1 MLAVIT
7 CACLV
12 TMISVVVVLI
22 VSSSDLDYDKNHGEE
37 DYDKNHGEDYDKNH
51 GEEDYD
57 KNHGEEDYDKNHG
70 EDYDTN
76 HGEDYYDNHGE
87 DDCDNNHGE
96 DYYDNGG
103 PKKSE
108 GNNLHNNYR
117 TWTLFQ
123 RMAAKRGNMEFGIS
137 FSFDV
142 VTPQSLDV
150 SAGSLAFLRILGMR
164 HYGLLNVLTFQNE
177 YSSTIST
184 IRGIIA
190 KLKYIQG
197 SDPGAKTVLA
207 FGPYEYSANFM
218 TTIQAEFTNVVNTFM
233 ADIVIA
239 ITSTGWLA
247 SEVYCKAAPPN
258 SINTDNLGHIVLE
271 SHWFAVSSGTIFSKP
286 SVITGLSFEL
296 SALKYVM
303 VENPT
308 SLKDSILRPCL
319 SVNKTGREALC
330 KHSDFTGGP
339 ENYLGD
345 PIYAYG
351 AFSSAS
357 KVLTWSE
364 YNDSLARKEGIDYY
378 TESFLQDT
386 GIRCSPSKSELLL
399 YRPRRRGHK
408 PKDWKPL
415 AESDINL
422 HTKSGDT
429 IPRVASIRLL

>member
-1 MLAVIT
+1 
-7 CACLV
+7 
-12 TMISVVVVLI
+12 
-22 VSSSDLDYDKNHGEE
+22 
-37 DYDKNHGEDYDKNH
+37 
-51 GEEDYD
+51 
-57 KNHGEEDYDKNHG
+57 
-70 EDYDTN
+70 
-76 HGEDYYDNHGE
+76 
-87 DDCDNNHGE
+87 
-96 DYYDNGG
+96 
-103 PKKSE
+103 
-108 GNNLHNNYR
+108 
-117 TWTLFQ
+117 
-123 RMAAKRGNMEFGIS
+123 
-137 FSFDV
+137 
-142 VTPQSLDV
+142 
-150 SAGSLAFLRILGMR
+150 MR

-258 SINTDNLGHIVLE
+258 SINTDNLGHTVLE
-271 SHWFAVSSGTIFSKP
+271 SHWFAVSAGTIFSKP

-303 VENPT
+303 AENPT
-308 SLKDSILRPCL
+308 SLKDSISRPCL

-351 AFSSAS
+351 AFSSGS

-364 YNDSLARKEGIDYY
+364 YNDSLAIKFLNALSHFGELRK
-378 TESFLQDT
+378 DT
-386 GIRCSPSKSELLL
+386 AWLL
-399 YRPRRRGHK
+399 YNVHNEGPTTGCPEPPFTVLKHFRAALEGAEEPAH
-408 PKDWKPL
+408 PL
-415 AESDINL
+415 
-422 HTKSGDT
+422 TK
-429 IPRVASIRLL
+429 LLSLWL